1 MRRTA
6 PQAAGGSEAWR
17 GARDGVE
24 VQSEPSAESL
34 ALFCRRI
41 FSDFDHT
48 GEMAGAQKLLSC
60 ACSPACAVSDM
71 FNLALNTVDILTA
84 S

>member
-48 GEMAGAQKLLSC
+48 GEMAGAQSC
-60 ACSPACAVSDM
+60 LAALVVRPALCQTCLIS
-71 FNLALNTVDILTA
+71 L
-84 S
+84 